1 MYIKKKKMKYRY
13 DRTGHLREEDAQI
26 YEGIDAI
33 RVRKDIGRMEMDLWL
48 DMYLTL
54 TYKDG
59 KLTA

>member
-1 MYIKKKKMKYRY
+1 MYY
-13 DRTGHLREEDAQI
+13 RTGLDKIDTHLREEEAQI

-48 DMYLTL
+48 YMYLTL
-54 TYKDG
+54 TYTDG